1 MKPIPVS
8 FHIGPLLV
16 HTYGIGLAITFWFA
30 YRYFDRRLR
39 ANGYETRWL
48 TGMFLWVV
56 VAAIVGAR
64 LVHVLSDLSYY
75 SSNPREIFSVWHG
88 GLSSFGGLLL
98 GVPTGVLIARHR
110 CPELGVTK
118 GLDLVAPVLMAAWG
132 IGRLLG
138 PQLMFAGGGARTAA
152 WYGMYYAGEQG
163 RRVPVPIIQSVDS
176 FVIFG
181 ILLLIERR
189 YRERPGG
196 FVLAATAA
204 LWGLAVLRGVRLPAA
219 ELSAGLFARRGRG
232 ARPLRRGCDGDGA
245 AVLSPTARS
254 GRRDRDG
261 RLSGGRDGACD
272 PARGCISRPGASRH
286 RREPAYRVAAT
297 QHLPATSFAGTRTGT
312 LWVCK
317 KPAGWTSSSSGLGAP
332 CSVRTRGS
340 WRASTPSSNPP
351 SRCRSRTTGCS

>member
-1 MKPIPVS
+1 VKPIPVS

-204 LWGLAVLRGVRLPAA
+204 LWGLARFFEEFVFLRQSSPQGSLPVEVAGLVLFGAGVTAMVLLWRRQRREADGATATAVSPANETGRATPPAA
-219 ELSAGLFARRGRG
+219 ASLGPVRPDTAANPRSA
-232 ARPLRRGCDGDGA
+232 
-245 AVLSPTARS
+245 
-254 GRRDRDG
+254 
-261 RLSGGRDGACD
+261 
-272 PARGCISRPGASRH
+272 
-286 RREPAYRVAAT
+286 
-297 QHLPATSFAGTRTGT
+297 
-312 LWVCK
+312 
-317 KPAGWTSSSSGLGAP
+317 
-332 CSVRTRGS
+332 
-340 WRASTPSSNPP
+340 
-351 SRCRSRTTGCS
+351 